1 MLYEDDMPLIY
12 DKIVP
17 LRGRI
22 PKPLPKTN
30 ARAAYTD
37 EELEAVAPELSEA
50 QWAVIRANTTDI
62 PEGRAKE
69 LLKQRIEAAHELK
82 AKKMRGEA

>member
-1 MLYEDDMPLIY
+1 MLYEDDMLI
-12 DKIVP
+12 DAKIVP

-22 PKPLPKTN
+22 PKRVNESN

-37 EELEAVAPELSEA
+37 EELEAVAPALSEA
-50 QWAVIRANTTDI
+50 QWEVIRANTKDI

-69 LLKQRIEAAHELK
+69 LLKQL
-82 AKKMRGEA
+82 MS